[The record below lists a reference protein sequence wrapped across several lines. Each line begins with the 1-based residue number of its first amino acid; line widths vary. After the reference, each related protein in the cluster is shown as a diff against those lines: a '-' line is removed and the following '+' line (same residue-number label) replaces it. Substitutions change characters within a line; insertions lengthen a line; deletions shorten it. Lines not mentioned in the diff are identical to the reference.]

1 MIKDKKNMKKRW
13 KRIISN
19 MIAIALVII
28 SSIPTIS
35 IPVKAEASVDGKLIT
50 VGGKTVTKNMKI
62 DDVKKMFGEP
72 KLTTPSYWDG
82 YAYTFYGKDYSDYLY
97 LETDSDGKIVCY
109 GSVSPG
115 FETNKYSY
123 GEKVNPYARA
133 GCEAKDDDGKLYAVI
148 YYTKFHLDAYKRFTE
163 NLTENNRNL
172 CKHAVEMWNAISYLY
187 GYKTA
192 TYFDEKLFNIG
203 AQLADNHS
211 DLYDYCKS
219 TNQSSCYQLMTGRK
233 ATFLEYF
240 YPNPL
245 EFAENARNYECPK
258 GNAIGFMYYPTGE
271 ENDDYWIMEGF
282 VNKELLADWK
292 SVAYTE
298 REKELLENSRKYYI
312 NSVNTVNSMKSYYEI
327 KPSYDSI
334 KNIEGGKLSKEVA
347 KGAVDYLNAIR
358 VGAGLNPLEYSEQL
372 SMDAQCKSTYTVYLA
387 KNNIK
392 NSSPHNPPKVEGL
405 SDEYYSKCQSGNGE
419 NLYSCGIISTSI
431 IDSISSALDDSQG
444 TGQYYNRGHRYN
456 LLNPEWKYIGV
467 GNTLQQACHK
477 LSGTQSSNVDV
488 VAWPPKGITISE
500 SGFSP
505 SGMWT
510 CQFYNK
516 LKPTADTTITIEC
529 LNSNKKWKID
539 PNNLLENQDYNY
551 ERSGDLISYS
561 DDSIVFKIGGVYQI
575 TYDHLTD
582 ANGNETSYSYRT
594 VYEKAYIGSEEEK
607 VPQSIKLDKTSEKV
621 LLGTTSKLIAKV
633 SPDNIKNKRIYF
645 ASNNKEVA
653 TVNECGEIT
662 SHSLGTAD
670 ITATSEN
677 GNITATCKIIV
688 VKTLDQTDDQ
698 PEKEPEKEPT
708 KEPEKEPTG
717 AITNGNVNNSNN
729 KSDLSQG
736 HKTNNS
742 KKENITISKAK
753 IKSAKKKKSS
763 KSLTIILS
771 KAVPKVTGYQIK
783 IYSSKKKAKKNKG
796 AIWTKVVQT
805 NSKKI
810 VIKNKKLKN
819 KKTLYIRIR
828 AYKRINRKNKY
839 STWSEIKKVI
849 VN

>member
-245 EFAENARNYECPK
+245 EFAKNARNYECPK
-258 GNAIGFMYYPTGE
+258 GNAISFMYYPTGE

-292 SVAYTE
+292 AVAYTE
-298 REKELLENSRKYYI
+298 REKELLENSRKYYT

-539 PNNLLENQDYNY
+539 PNNLLENQNY

-594 VYEKAYIGSEEEK
+594 VYKKAYIGSEEEK

-662 SHSLGTAD
+662 AHSLGTAD

-698 PEKEPEKEPT
+698 PEKEPT

-819 KKTLYIRIR
+819 KKTLYIQIR

>member
-477 LSGTQSSNVDV
+477 LLGTQSSNVDV

-539 PNNLLENQDYNY
+539 PNNLLENQNY

-662 SHSLGTAD
+662 AHSLGTAD

-698 PEKEPEKEPT
+698 PEKEPTKEPT

>member
-477 LSGTQSSNVDV
+477 LSGTQSSNVGV

-539 PNNLLENQDYNY
+539 PNNLLENQNY

-662 SHSLGTAD
+662 AHSLGTAD

-698 PEKEPEKEPT
+698 PEKEPTKEPT